1 MVVEKKSYFKV
12 FFLSF
17 SVNLSYSDITSVAQ
31 QAKKIVKNPLQSTY
45 FVQST
50 FFLPHVF
57 LNFVLV

>member
-17 SVNLSYSDITSVAQ
+17 SVNLSYSDITSVAK
-31 QAKKIVKNPLQSTY
+31 QAKKIVKNPLQRTY